1 MRQEQDK
8 HFQNRAKRR
17 EKEKPKP
24 SLPQTK
30 KAGGNFKDKFQAYL
44 ALHAHALFF
53 SLGRLLKTPFTS
65 VMTIV
70 VLAIALASASGFY
83 VVLTNAEQLTGNLE
97 VTNQISLFLKTE
109 VDDLAGRKL
118 ADKIQQH
125 SDVKTVKLITKE
137 QSLAEFKDFSG
148 FGDAIKALEENPL
161 PTVIQVLPK
170 NTLEEGEQLQ
180 HLVDELAHLPQV
192 DIAQID
198 MQWVRRLQ
206 SMIELARSG
215 MVIFNFVLGFA
226 VLFIMGNTIRLE
238 LEGRR
243 EEVLIAK
250 LVGATYAF
258 IQRPFLYTGFWL
270 GFFAGAL
277 AWMMVTLVMLMLKSP
292 VEHLSQLYEG
302 SYHLLF
308 LGFLESLALLAIAA
322 TLGVAGA
329 WIVLHYQLRQIKP
342 E

>member
-1 MRQEQDK
+1 MSQDK
-8 HFQNRAKRR
+8 RFQNRAKLK
-17 EKEKPKP
+17 EKDKPKP

-30 KAGGNFKDKFQAYL
+30 KAGGNFKDKFHAYL

-53 SLGRLLKTPFTS
+53 SLGRILKTPFTS
-65 VMTIV
+65 IMTIV
-70 VLAIALASASGFY
+70 VLAIAMASASGFY
-83 VVLTNAEQLTGNLE
+83 VLLVNAEQLTGNLE
-97 VTNQISLFLKTE
+97 VSNQISLFLKHN

-118 ADKIQQH
+118 ADKIQQQANI
-125 SDVKTVKLITKE
+125 KQVKLITKE

-148 FGDAIKALEENPL
+148 FGDAIKTLDENPL

-170 NTLEEGEQLQ
+170 NTLENAQQLQ
-180 HLVDELAHLPQV
+180 PLVDELAHLPEV
-192 DIAQID
+192 DIAQMD

-215 MVIFNFVLGFA
+215 MVLLNFVLGFA

-243 EEVLIAK
+243 DEVLIAK
-250 LVGATYAF
+250 LVGATYSF

-270 GFFAGAL
+270 GFFAGTV
-277 AWMMVTLVMLMLKSP
+277 AWLMVTVVMLILKSP
-292 VEHLSQLYEG
+292 VERLSELYEG
-302 SYHLLF
+302 AYSLVF
-308 LGFLESLALLAIAA
+308 LGFLESIALLCIAA
-322 TLGVAGA
+322 ILGVVGA
-329 WIVLHYQLRQIKP
+329 WIVLHYQLRRIKP